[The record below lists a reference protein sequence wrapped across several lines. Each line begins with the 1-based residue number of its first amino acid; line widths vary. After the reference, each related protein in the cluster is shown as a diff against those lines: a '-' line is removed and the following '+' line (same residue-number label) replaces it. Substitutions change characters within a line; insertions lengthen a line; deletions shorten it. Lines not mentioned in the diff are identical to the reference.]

1 MCRGSAHSAR
11 WARSCSPWARSVA
24 VTVFLSTS
32 NLFPPQ
38 VPTCPF
44 CWYPRGFR
52 TVVGLDQSGGEAR
65 VVEPVETTTGRRPFS
80 GDRGPFGR
88 AAAPIRD
95 PIGGFRAELPV
106 RVAAWGSARTTRVV
120 VSTSSTT
127 RGVASTGS
135 TTRGAWSRRA
145 RPPEGSGL
153 DKLDHPRGVVSTGST
168 TRRAEL
174 RGAGAGER
182 ERAR

>member
-44 CWYPRGFR
+44 CWYPSGFR

-80 GDRGPFGR
+80 GVRGPFGR

-95 PIGGFRAELPV
+95 PIGGFRGELPV
-106 RVAAWGSARTTRVV
+106 RVAAWGSARTTR
-120 VSTSSTT
+120 
-127 RGVASTGS
+127 AH
-135 TTRGAWSRRA
+135 
-145 RPPEGSGL
+145 GL
-153 DKLDHPRGVVSTGST
+153 DKLDHPGRGLDGLDHPGRGLDGLDHPGRGLDGLDHPRGVVSTGST
-168 TRRAEL
+168 TRTSPAQ
-174 RGAGAGER
+174 
-182 ERAR
+182 